1 MRKHIERTTQA
12 IVLTFILISLLI
24 LPSYASNVDDYYKDG
39 LEASGAKELSD
50 YLTDE
55 ASGYLE
61 KLGCEDVEF
70 ERLLELSPGAVFELI
85 TDIIKNGIKTPLK
98 GFMTACGTVLL
109 TCICSG
115 FFPDDEKSRIVV
127 NLICGGMLV
136 TGIFTAA
143 SDGISAAVSAMESC
157 SVFEK
162 ALIPVLA
169 AVVTACG
176 NPTVAATFNGAAF
189 AAAEFVSSFAQN
201 FAMPLV
207 GISGALGISGAMMPT
222 LRLSAIS
229 EMIRKTLTTA
239 LASAASLFTAF
250 LALRCTLASS
260 ADGLITKGVKLASG
274 TFIPVIG
281 GAIGEAYSSVLG
293 SFGLLKNTVGI
304 YAIIAF
310 FAVCVP
316 VMINL
321 ALWVIALRGAGAL
334 SDLLD
339 CRVCSEILRNAAF
352 IFSMMNALLILCMA
366 VFVIST
372 GLIIAIKTGE

>member
-1 MRKHIERTTQA
+1 MKNRKKTEILIILIA
-12 IVLTFILISLLI
+12 VLTAAFS
-24 LPSYASNVDDYYKDG
+24 LPSHASNIDDYYKDS

-50 YLTDE
+50 HLSKE

-61 KLGCEDVEF
+61 KLGCEDIEF
-70 ERLLELSPGAVFELI
+70 EKILDLSPEAVFGI
-85 TDIIKNGIKTPLK
+85 ISDMIKNGIKAPLK
-98 GFMTACGTVLL
+98 GFMTASGTVLL
-109 TCICSG
+109 FSICSG

-127 NLICGGMLV
+127 NLICGCILV
-136 TGIFTAA
+136 TGVFASAADSVKAAA
-143 SDGISAAVSAMESC
+143 SALESC
-157 SVFEK
+157 FAFEK

-176 NPTVAATFNGAAF
+176 NPTVALTFKGAAF
-189 AAAEFVSSFAQN
+189 AAAEFISGFANN
-201 FAMPLV
+201 FAFPLV

-229 EMIRKTLTTA
+229 EIIRKTLTTT

-250 LALRCTLASS
+250 LALKCTLSSS

-274 TFIPVIG
+274 TFIPVVG

-304 YAIIAF
+304 YAVIAF
-310 FAVCVP
+310 FAVCLP
-316 VMINL
+316 VIINL
-321 ALWVIALRGAGAL
+321 ALWVLAMRGAGAF

-339 CRVCSEILRNAAF
+339 CRVCSEIIKNTAF
-352 IFSMMNALLILCMA
+352 IFSMMNALILLCLS